1 MSEASHRPVVPY
13 FEIVAAFLLVWAVV
27 RLLRFRYGRQRRNV
41 VAARLAAEDA
51 SFIAD
56 EDAQAR
62 YRLTGARL
70 AKALPASGEFDAV
83 LVGSGPGSL
92 GCAAALSQMGYKCC
106 VLEQGEQLGGGA
118 HVFSDVGYE
127 FETGVHYLGNDEAM
141 KGMLSFLTCGRLALA
156 PLGTQVASGKKM
168 YDSVII
174 GAEDEYQFCEGVDSL
189 ISMLKTRFQDAP
201 NHVRID
207 AFEAVLRGTMTS
219 SYQDSA
225 ASFFVLKVPWLLN
238 LPALQWLRSLLQ
250 MTVMGGSYYQCT
262 QMTTEDMLRSCDIEP
277 SSLLGAVIIGQ

>member
-1 MSEASHRPVVPY
+1 MDQARRQPRRLFVSIMGMPRLRWPMVGRKRAPPPMSEASHRPVVPY

-41 VAARLAAEDA
+41 VAAKLAAEDA
-51 SFIAD
+51 SFVAD

-141 KGMLSFLTCGRLALA
+141 KGMQQEREETSARIARLEEKAGKNEARIKQLEELTEERDVKRHAGPTLMG
-156 PLGTQVASGKKM
+156 LGN
-168 YDSVII
+168 
-174 GAEDEYQFCEGVDSL
+174 
-189 ISMLKTRFQDAP
+189 R
-201 NHVRID
+201 
-207 AFEAVLRGTMTS
+207 
-219 SYQDSA
+219 
-225 ASFFVLKVPWLLN
+225 
-238 LPALQWLRSLLQ
+238 
-250 MTVMGGSYYQCT
+250 
-262 QMTTEDMLRSCDIEP
+262 
-277 SSLLGAVIIGQ
+277 